1 MRTDHAD
8 RAERACTHRA
18 VVAEQDEHGQLLC
31 LLLDNV
37 LARCRLREEDD
48 AIFGFLRTKLAGEHR
63 LCHRLRHRMSRAWC
77 HAWWIVYR
85 LTRVS

>member
-1 MRTDHAD
+1 M
-8 RAERACTHRA
+8 
-18 VVAEQDEHGQLLC
+18 VAEWNEHGQLRC
-31 LLLDNV
+31 LLLNDV
-37 LARCRLREEDD
+37 LARSRLRDADSDD
-48 AIFGFLRTKLAGEHR
+48 VIVGILRTKLAGEHR